1 MQQADTATDFLVPPV
16 PVLGIGITG
25 HRSKHPVFAANRDA
39 IAATLSRLFGLLGEM
54 AATAAMAGG
63 ASTTPLIR
71 LHSLLAYG
79 ADLMAVQAAQASG
92 WPVVAPLPFGCA
104 LNLAINAQPGHVE
117 DMERL
122 LAGDAADDAATE
134 ARANEIRDAA
144 RAVAVFALAEQDAA
158 VTERYRSHLSAPADE
173 AAALSFAALC
183 SDRAAMAA
191 RVMIEQSDLVVGIWD
206 GETRGAYGGTRH
218 TIEAALA
225 QGVPVLWI
233 DARQPDVWRVLQ
245 ASEELANLGPRAE
258 PSDDT
263 ATLATLV
270 RQALCPHGDGWTG
283 APLREKWR
291 SRSNRLLHAY
301 RRIELLFGQ
310 PGQRP
315 LRSLMQRYEHP
326 DMIATGSGAVMLAA
340 ADLPSGDPAM
350 PAQISRHILRPFAWA
365 DGISTWLADAYRGS
379 MVASFFLS
387 AFAII
392 GGMAYLPF
400 ASIEHKWGFA
410 AFELV
415 LLAAIVVIFI
425 TGKRRR
431 WHERWFD
438 TRRVTEYFR
447 QAPVLLLLGAAR
459 TSGRWPRGAGG
470 NWPETYVRHAL
481 RGIGLPNMTVAP
493 GYLRRALMFVRDQHV
508 APQRTY
514 HQDKASR
521 LRRAQHNLD
530 RLSETLF
537 VFAVISV
544 ALYLAIEAG
553 AAMDLLPSGWP
564 KQSAKAFTF
573 FGVLFPTLGGAFAGV
588 HYFGDFERFAAI
600 SDITAEKLGAV
611 MARIEILLAAD
622 DAEISYARTS
632 DIAHAIDDIVVDEI
646 EGWQAVF
653 SGKHITVPV

>member
-1 MQQADTATDFLVPPV
+1 MQKFDAEIDFQVPPV
-16 PVLGIGITG
+16 PVLGVGITG

-39 IAATLSRLFGLLGEM
+39 IAVTLGRVFDLLAGLATTS
-54 AATAAMAGG
+54 AAAGG
-63 ASTTPLIR
+63 AGAAPLIR

-79 ADLMAVQAAQASG
+79 ADLMAVQAAQTLG

-104 LNLAINAQPGHVE
+104 LNLAINAQPATVG

-122 LAGDAADDAATE
+122 LAGEAAADAMTE
-134 ARANEIRDAA
+134 ARADEIRDAA
-144 RAVAVFALAEQDAA
+144 RIVSVFALAEQDAA
-158 VTERYRSHLSAPADE
+158 VTERYRSHLSTPADE

-191 RVMIEQSDLVVGIWD
+191 RVMIEQSDMVIGIWD

-218 TIEAALA
+218 TIEASLA
-225 QGVPVLWI
+225 QGVPVIWI

-245 ASEELANLGPRAE
+245 ASEELANLGPRAA
-258 PSDDT
+258 PADDSM
-263 ATLATLV
+263 TLATLV
-270 RQALCPHGDGWTG
+270 REALCPHGDGWTS
-283 APLREKWR
+283 APHRETWR
-291 SRSNRLLHAY
+291 SNSNRLLHAY

-315 LRSLMQRYEHP
+315 LRSLVQRYEHP
-326 DMIATGSGAVMLAA
+326 DAIATGTGAAMLAA
-340 ADLPSGDPAM
+340 AALPGGDPAL
-350 PAQISRHILRPFAWA
+350 PARISQHILRPFAWA

-379 MVASFFLS
+379 MVSSFFLS

-415 LLAAIVVIFI
+415 LLAAIVGIFI
-425 TGKRRR
+425 TGKRLR

-438 TRRVTEYFR
+438 TRRVAEYFR

-459 TSGRWPRGAGG
+459 ASGRWPRGAGG

-481 RGIGLPNMTVAP
+481 RGIGLPTMTVEP
-493 GYLRRALMFVRDQHV
+493 GYLRSALMFVRDQHV
-508 APQRTY
+508 VPQRAY
-514 HQDKASR
+514 HLAKAAR

-537 VFAVISV
+537 VLAVISV
-544 ALYLAIEAG
+544 ALYLLIEAG
-553 AAMDLLPSGWP
+553 AAFELFPSGLP

-600 SDITAEKLGAV
+600 SDTTAEKLGAV
-611 MARIEILLAAD
+611 AARIEILLAAD
-622 DAEISYARTS
+622 DAEISYARAS
-632 DIAHAIDDIVVDEI
+632 DIAHEIDDIVVDEI